1 MYSKNNGITWSGQ
14 VKNSVDI
21 KALEARA
28 EEIPVA
34 VYKHDSN
41 NMLSRMNI
49 KNIHMQWNIS
59 PNQLEVYALDTYSYS
74 SAGNIFCS
82 TMGIPNQNP
91 QFVIL
96 YKDNLIYHA
105 VNNSILV
112 KDIQA
117 VLDKHFPIAPD
128 SDLTLPAPNAD
139 DAPYVPPTSFNANL
153 GL

>member
-1 MYSKNNGITWSGQ
+1 MYSKNNGITWTGQ

-21 KALEARA
+21 KALEERA
-28 EEIPVA
+28 QEIPVA

-49 KNIHMQWNIS
+49 KNIHMQWTIS
-59 PNQLEVYALDTYSYS
+59 PNQMEVYALDTHSYS
-74 SAGNIFCS
+74 SAGNIFCT

-105 VNNSILV
+105 INNAILV

-117 VLDKHFPIAPD
+117 ALDKHFPIAENI
-128 SDLTLPAPNAD
+128 DLTLPAPNAD
-139 DAPYVPPTSFNANL
+139 DNYTPPTSFNAGL